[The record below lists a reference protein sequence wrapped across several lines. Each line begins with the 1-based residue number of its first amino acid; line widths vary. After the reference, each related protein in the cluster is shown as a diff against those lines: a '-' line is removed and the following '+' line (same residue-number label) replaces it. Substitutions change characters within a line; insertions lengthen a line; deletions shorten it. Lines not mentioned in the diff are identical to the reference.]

1 MGYSCLSS
9 RCLPSAK
16 WDGQWTAKGIVLPR
30 ATLCLPQSPGTWC
43 LSTWTQSVTLVTPS
57 PILLMLVLL
66 GDLTITWCSSR
77 WAWCHWI
84 CPLKTDSQSIAEK
97 KLEILYLAWKQ
108 ASSHVISFPSQQA
121 RGSQTRS
128 WESGPFLIV
137 GENWGFESLPGSGS
151 SKQPL
156 NLEEDL
162 IIENFSWHH
171 LAVLGLWPVET
182 EIVKSSFFFNYMY
195 MCVVSKTAVGKVKQ

>member
-1 MGYSCLSS
+1 MDS
-9 RCLPSAK
+9 
-16 WDGQWTAKGIVLPR
+16 GQLRGLCFP
-30 ATLCLPQSPGTWC
+30 LCLPQSPGTWC
-43 LSTWTQSVTLVTPS
+43 LSTWTQSVTLVTSS

-66 GDLTITWCSSR
+66 GDLTVSWCSVR
-77 WAWCHWI
+77 WAWCHWT

-97 KLEILYLAWKQ
+97 KLEILHLAWKQ

-121 RGSQTRS
+121 HGSQTRS

-137 GENWGFESLPGSGS
+137 GFESLPGSGS

-162 IIENFSWHH
+162 IAEENFSWHH
-171 LAVLGLWPVET
+171 LAVLELWPVET
-182 EIVKSSFFFNYMY
+182 EIVEFFVHV
-195 MCVVSKTAVGKVKQ
+195 CGE